1 MFATR
6 RSRPRR
12 ATRFVPGV
20 DLLQSRIAPV
30 GDVAPLDPPHE
41 DPPPAETVTID
52 QEVLDELATFDE
64 VCRTTALE
72 I

>member
-1 MFATR
+1 
-6 RSRPRR
+6 
-12 ATRFVPGV
+12 
-20 DLLQSRIAPV
+20 
-30 GDVAPLDPPHE
+30 LDPPHE

>member
-1 MFATR
+1 MFTTR

-30 GDVAPLDPPHE
+30 GDVAPLDPPPE
-41 DPPPAETVTID
+41 EPPADTVTID
-52 QEVLDELATFDE
+52 QELLDELATFDE
-64 VCRTTALE
+64 VCRTTALD